1 MHDQSASAT
10 AGNWIPVLCSLAIER
25 RRIVPIHS
33 MQAHIYKRLMSSQR
47 IEKRG
52 NAVDVERLGLGTE
65 LALKESGV
73 DEYCVFH
80 KGAVP
85 RAGANPLTL
94 VLRNSVL

>member
-1 MHDQSASAT
+1 M
-10 AGNWIPVLCSLAIER
+10 
-25 RRIVPIHS
+25 
-33 MQAHIYKRLMSSQR
+33 YSQR
-47 IEKRG
+47 IEKRANTIG
-52 NAVDVERLGLGTE
+52 DQRLGVGTE

-94 VLRNSVL
+94 VPRNSVL